1 MVKLNI
7 DDNLDITRRFDVMS
21 IPTLILFKDGE
32 PADAHRGGQ
41 GQGPAAPGALG
52 APLSARWP
60 AAGRVA
66 GAAEPAVSGR
76 EPDRE
81 IHLELGDEGEAVAD
95 VQRRLADLGLSPGV
109 DPEGDFRDG
118 TRAAVEAFQYRR
130 GLRVDGVCGRQT
142 WSALVEAGRRL
153 GDRFLYRRSPMLRG
167 DDVAELQQRLSAL
180 GFDTGRV
187 DGIFGDLTSA
197 ALGEFQRNAGLPVD
211 GIAGAATVAELLRFG
226 SRHDGSELVSAVR
239 DRERLRQAPR
249 TLAGPPGVHR
259 RGGRPRSHRRGG
271 PAPPGQPGGPGDHPP
286 PSRRVDPGLRGQR
299 RRGRG
304 LRRAPAG
311 ATEPGCS
318 TSYYARLPLLLP
330 RRAPPGRAPPRGPG
344 HRRSGCPDGG
354 SRGHVPPR
362 PARDPDAGGDLRD
375 RPRPSVVVERA
386 PVIARAV
393 VDSLAEWVDTA
404 WD

>member
-1 MVKLNI
+1 M
-7 DDNLDITRRFDVMS
+7 T
-21 IPTLILFKDGE
+21 
-32 PADAHRGGQ
+32 
-41 GQGPAAPGALG
+41 
-52 APLSARWP
+52 
-60 AAGRVA
+60 
-66 GAAEPAVSGR
+66 
-76 EPDRE
+76 PDRE
-81 IHLELGDEGEAVAD
+81 IHLELGDQGEAVTD
-95 VQRRLADLGLSPGV
+95 VQRRLVGLDFPPGV
-109 DPEGDFRDG
+109 DPEGVFREG
-118 TRAAVEAFQYRR
+118 TRAAVQAFQYRR

-249 TLAGPPGVHR
+249 TLADRQVSIGEEGGLGSTVGAVR
-259 RGGRPRSHRRGG
+259 RLLVSQGALVTTHH
-271 PAPPGQPGGPGDHPP
+271 HPEG
-286 PSRRVDPGLRGQR
+286 SIQ
-299 RRGRG
+299 
-304 LRRAPAG
+304 AAEANAAG
-311 ATEPGCS
+311 AEVFVGIRLGTEPGCS
-318 TSYYARLPLLLP
+318 ASYYSGYRYSSPGGRRLAELLHVALAATLGLPDAGSRGMSLPLL
-330 RRAPPGRAPPRGPG
+330 RETRM
-344 HRRSGCPDGG
+344 
-354 SRGHVPPR
+354 
-362 PARDPDAGGDLRD
+362 PAVICEINPA
-375 RPRPSVVVERA
+375 SVMVERA

-393 VDSLAEWVDTA
+393 VDSLTEWVDTA

>member
-1 MVKLNI
+1 L
-7 DDNLDITRRFDVMS
+7 S
-21 IPTLILFKDGE
+21 PDG
-32 PADAHRGGQ
+32 
-41 GQGPAAPGALG
+41 
-52 APLSARWP
+52 
-60 AAGRVA
+60 
-66 GAAEPAVSGR
+66 
-76 EPDRE
+76 E
-81 IHLELGDEGEAVAD
+81 IHLELGAEGEAVAD
-95 VQRRLADLGLSPGV
+95 VQRRLADLDFPPGV
-109 DPEGDFRDG
+109 DPEGVFREG

-226 SRHDGSELVSAVR
+226 SRHGGSELVSAVR

-249 TLAGPPGVHR
+249 TLAGRPVSVGEEGGLGSTVGAVR
-259 RGGRPRSHRRGG
+259 RLLVRQGALVTTHHHPEGSIQAAEANAAGAEVFIGIRLGSETGCSASYYSGYRYSSPGGRRLAELLHVALATTLGLPDTGSRGM
-271 PAPPGQPGGPGDHPP
+271 
-286 PSRRVDPGLRGQR
+286 S
-299 RRGRG
+299 
-304 LRRAPAG
+304 
-311 ATEPGCS
+311 
-318 TSYYARLPLLLP
+318 LPLLRETRMP
-330 RRAPPGRAPPRGPG
+330 AVICEIAPAA
-344 HRRSGCPDGG
+344 
-354 SRGHVPPR
+354 VM
-362 PARDPDAGGDLRD
+362 
-375 RPRPSVVVERA
+375 VERA

-393 VDSLAEWVDTA
+393 VDSLTEWVDTA